1 MRLAITVN
9 STQYQYSGRAARPA
23 NVAYFEKQV
32 LIASPK
38 PMTIPLVGG
47 RIWHRNGRSGQSL
60 PQAAVCLTLSAR
72 LRRNR

>member
-1 MRLAITVN
+1 
-9 STQYQYSGRAARPA
+9 
-23 NVAYFEKQV
+23 VAYFEKQV